1 MEHIETCG
9 QRVRRLRE
17 AKQLSQRGLGKL
29 VGCEG
34 PTIAD
39 LETWKTK
46 FPSARVLQ
54 KMCEV
59 FGKSDRY
66 ILYGEDGEITVPT
79 PAQQE
84 ILGKLAKLSPEQ
96 HALAMSLIDQL
107 IKTQS

>member
-1 MEHIETCG
+1 
-9 QRVRRLRE
+9 
-17 AKQLSQRGLGKL
+17 
-29 VGCEG
+29 
-34 PTIAD
+34 
-39 LETWKTK
+39 
-46 FPSARVLQ
+46 
-54 KMCEV
+54 MCEV